1 MPLKYETEQHREYLE
16 MVERV
21 GVRWIDM
28 LRGNTEFYSAAYW
41 DLLTQLWRTDL
52 PVRKTDALGYMTGL
66 RSAHTAGKY
75 LETAIREGMILET
88 GNPEDGRSK
97 LVTLSPA
104 MRRRLDAFFDAA
116 VEEVH
121 RSVRRM
127 EREEVRLQPGQGD
140 HAGTVPL
147 QVHGAGLGE

>member
-1 MPLKYETEQHREYLE
+1 MPLKYEAEQHREYLD
-16 MVERV
+16 MVERI

-28 LRGNTEFYSAAYW
+28 LRGNTDFYSAAYW
-41 DLLTQLWRTDL
+41 DLLTRMWRSER
-52 PVRKTDALGYMTGL
+52 PVRKTDALGFMTGI

-75 LETAIREGMILET
+75 VETAIREGMIVET

-97 LVTLSPA
+97 LLELSPA

-116 VEEVH
+116 VDEVQ

-127 EREEVRLQPGQGD
+127 DDKELRDRRTQQDQGD
-140 HAGTVPL
+140 QPASAPMRMR
-147 QVHGAGLGE
+147 GAG

>member
-1 MPLKYETEQHREYLE
+1 MPLKFETEHHREYLD
-16 MVERV
+16 MVERI

-41 DLLTQLWRTDL
+41 DLLTRMWRADC
-52 PVRKTDALGYMTGL
+52 PVRKTDALGFMTGI

-75 LETAIREGMILET
+75 LETALREAMIVEFD
-88 GNPEDGRSK
+88 NPDDGRSK
-97 LVTLSPA
+97 LLALSPM

-116 VEEVH
+116 VDEVR

-127 EREEVRLQPGQGD
+127 DEKDQRDSGNGHARTGIATERAVLER
-140 HAGTVPL
+140 
-147 QVHGAGLGE
+147 

>member
-1 MPLKYETEQHREYLE
+1 MPLKYETVQHREYLD

-28 LRGNTEFYSAAYW
+28 LRGDTEFYSAAYW
-41 DLLTQLWRTDL
+41 DLLTRLWRADL
-52 PVRKTDALGYMTGL
+52 PVRKTDALGFMTGI

-88 GNPEDGRSK
+88 DNPEDGRSK
-97 LVTLSPA
+97 LLTLSPA

-116 VEEVH
+116 VEEVQ

-127 EREEVRLQPGQGD
+127 DSKEIRTQRDHEERTD
-140 HAGTVPL
+140 ATPL
-147 QVHGAGLGE
+147 QIQGAAWER